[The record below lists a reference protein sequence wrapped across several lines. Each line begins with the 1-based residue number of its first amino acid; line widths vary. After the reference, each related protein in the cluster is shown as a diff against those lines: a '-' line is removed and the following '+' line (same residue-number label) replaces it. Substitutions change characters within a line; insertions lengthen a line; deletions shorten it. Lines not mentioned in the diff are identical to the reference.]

1 MSILQATTVRGVGPV
16 IGRLISNAFMCLVIV
31 AVCLMVLAIALI
43 VLGGAC
49 WIAFTIWR
57 AVFAFFI

>member
-1 MSILQATTVRGVGPV
+1 M
-16 IGRLISNAFMCLVIV
+16 IGRLISNALMWLVIV
-31 AVCLMVLAIALI
+31 AVCLMVLAIVLI

-57 AVFAFFI
+57 AVFAFFM

>member
-1 MSILQATTVRGVGPV
+1 M
-16 IGRLISNAFMCLVIV
+16 IGRLISNAFMWLVIV

-49 WIAFTIWR
+49 WIALSIWR
-57 AVFAFFI
+57 VVLGFFI